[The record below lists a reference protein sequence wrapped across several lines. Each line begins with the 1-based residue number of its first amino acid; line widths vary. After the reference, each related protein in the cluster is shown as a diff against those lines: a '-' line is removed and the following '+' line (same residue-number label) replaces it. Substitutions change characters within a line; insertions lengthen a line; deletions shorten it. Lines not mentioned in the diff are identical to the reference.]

1 MAKVKVTQVRGK
13 SGATKRQIATLY
25 SLGIRKIHHSV
36 EVEQDDPCVKGMI
49 EKVRHL
55 VTIEEL

>member
-1 MAKVKVTQVRGK
+1 MAQLKITQIK
-13 SGATKRQIATLY
+13 SKNGATKRQIANLA
-25 SLGIRKIHHSV
+25 SLGIHRLHQRVAV
-36 EVEQDDPCVKGMI
+36 ELTPITKGMI

>member
-13 SGATKRQIATLY
+13 SGATKKQIDTLY

-36 EVEQDDPCVKGMI
+36 EVELTPTVKGQI
-49 EKVRHL
+49 DKVLHL
-55 VTIEEL
+55 VTVEEI

>member
-1 MAKVKVTQVRGK
+1 MAKLRITQIK
-13 SGATKRQIATLY
+13 SKNGATKRQIANLA
-25 SLGIRKIHHSV
+25 SLGIHRLHQSV
-36 EVEQDDPCVKGMI
+36 EVELTPITKGMI